1 MPLKYKAWTSVS
13 YNKDKWQTQCCE
25 TCLPILTKPPRT
37 SYKCQK
43 EEVTGRLHEMA
54 SPPAIQTSSRA
65 TRGLASIGLSC
76 MQVGQ
81 HPREYT
87 LIAFSDR
94 LGTPP
99 PCNSNHTIASDS
111 LFSLLVT
118 GGVTSFQK
126 HDTQCRSQHSPE
138 STAMRIK

>member
-43 EEVTGRLHEMA
+43 EEVTGSLHEMA
-54 SPPAIQTSSRA
+54 SPPAIQTSSRE

-76 MQVGQ
+76 MPVGQ

-87 LIAFSDR
+87 HIAFSDQ
-94 LGTPP
+94 LGIPP
-99 PCNSNHTIASDS
+99 SCNLNHTVTSDS

-118 GGVTSFQK
+118 GGVTCFFRRNM
-126 HDTQCRSQHSPE
+126 THSADH
-138 STAMRIK
+138 SIRLRALQ